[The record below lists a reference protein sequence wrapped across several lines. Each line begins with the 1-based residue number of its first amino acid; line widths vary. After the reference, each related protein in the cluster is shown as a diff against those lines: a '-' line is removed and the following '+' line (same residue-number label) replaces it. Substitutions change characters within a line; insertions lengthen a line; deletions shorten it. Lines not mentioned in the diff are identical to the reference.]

1 VLATLAQ
8 LEPGLWGAL
17 TKNGIPVRNFF
28 LMSGRIAC
36 TPGFNP
42 SSHQMLNQLNSTIIA
57 TILLAG
63 SGTLSDAEEG
73 TTPSYL
79 FSYFVDNGQDGL
91 LLA

>member
-1 VLATLAQ
+1 
-8 LEPGLWGAL
+8 
-17 TKNGIPVRNFF
+17 
-28 LMSGRIAC
+28 
-36 TPGFNP
+36 
-42 SSHQMLNQLNSTIIA
+42 MLNQLNSTIIA

-79 FSYFVDNGQDGL
+79 VDNGQDGL

>member
-1 VLATLAQ
+1 
-8 LEPGLWGAL
+8 
-17 TKNGIPVRNFF
+17 
-28 LMSGRIAC
+28 
-36 TPGFNP
+36 
-42 SSHQMLNQLNSTIIA
+42 MLNQLNSTIIA